1 MIMKKMLQLC
11 NRAKEIAILYCG
23 CQKLLS
29 NGYVA
34 ADITKIAPD
43 WDIDDIIIALDIPE
57 EKAESYKQIEK
68 RIGETPHDRLI
79 EVSDFEQLERL
90 SYSIN
95 INGVSYQP
103 FRLSDHR
110 LIVADLELLSIFKD
124 EGIKTYR
131 FGYID
136 KEQPIIFVCCD
147 SVCIGL
153 VAPSRI
159 DLSHLKSF
167 ADTISDAADNS
178 INVGFMDAGGQM
190 ELQD

>member
-1 MIMKKMLQLC
+1 MVLKKMLQLC
-11 NRAKEIAILYCG
+11 NREKEIAILYCG
-23 CQKLLS
+23 CQKFLC
-29 NGYVA
+29 NGEVA
-34 ADITKIAPD
+34 ADITRIAPE
-43 WDIDDIIIALDIPE
+43 WDIADIIIALDVPE
-57 EKAESYKQIEK
+57 DKAESYRQIEK
-68 RIGETPHDRLI
+68 RIGTTPHDLFI

-103 FRLSDHR
+103 FRLPDRR

-131 FGYID
+131 FGYIE
-136 KEQPIIFVCCD
+136 KEKPIIFVCCD
-147 SVCIGL
+147 SFCVGL
-153 VAPSRI
+153 VEPSRI

-167 ADTISDAADNS
+167 TDTISDAADNS
-178 INVGFMDAGGQM
+178 IKVGFMDAGGQM

>member
-1 MIMKKMLQLC
+1 MVLKKMLQLC
-11 NRAKEIAILYCG
+11 NREKEIAILYCG
-23 CQKLLS
+23 CQKFLC
-29 NGYVA
+29 NGEVA
-34 ADITKIAPD
+34 ADITRIAPG
-43 WDIDDIIIALDIPE
+43 WDIADIIIALDVPE
-57 EKAESYKQIEK
+57 DKVEGYRQIEK
-68 RIGETPHDRLI
+68 RIGTTPHDLLI

-95 INGVSYQP
+95 INGISYQP
-103 FRLSDHR
+103 FRLSDRR

-131 FGYID
+131 FGYIE
-136 KEQPIIFVCCD
+136 KEKPFIFVCCD

-153 VAPSRI
+153 VIPSKI

-178 INVGFMDAGGQM
+178 IKVGFMDAGGQM